1 MVVSFPSGA
10 KEDAPSQFP
19 GSGAALACGA
29 QRALLA
35 HGARSTTN
43 SSSPSGC
50 KGRRQD
56 SGVCT
61 GQPAPG
67 AILGPCLVDSVDWLQ
82 LASRNSSMTTNRDSA
97 MSRPLRIPNP
107 ETALQLY
114 RHLLREASYLPPLA
128 RPFVDGQIKHGFAR
142 HRKDGDQRRQKHMR
156 QAHHDLRMLRAANA
170 GDLARM
176 RRVMLEAFGRTGPRR
191 RDLMSDFLHR
201 GAPANLAEH
210 EKYAAEISPVM
221 SGDRKLDWL
230 DTRDLEKLRTLAR
243 SQVQAGLVGSPK
255 PDITAQ
261 QTNPDKTIPVENSW
275 GRPLPRKVYRT
286 KLKNGW
292 KAVADKCMPPLPKAE
307 WETLA
312 AIAQGTVQGQWLP
325 PPRRVLAR
333 LISDDAQGGAGWDWQ
348 SYAVKPVVAVD
359 RPARRRSKLL
369 TGAVDN
375 NTPGGDPEP
384 VGCHKYTARTWRR
397 LLQDVWTLSSTME
410 EKVDEKAAGRRWN
423 IAWGKTVFH
432 PAPAA
437 AGAMEFFN
445 DLPEVENPEVRGK
458 RRT

>member
-1 MVVSFPSGA
+1 MTSPNCS
-10 KEDAPSQFP
+10 
-19 GSGAALACGA
+19 
-29 QRALLA
+29 
-35 HGARSTTN
+35 N
-43 SSSPSGC
+43 SLT
-50 KGRRQD
+50 R
-56 SGVCT
+56 
-61 GQPAPG
+61 
-67 AILGPCLVDSVDWLQ
+67 
-82 LASRNSSMTTNRDSA
+82 NRDSA
-97 MSRPLRIPNP
+97 MSRPLQIPNP
-107 ETALQLY
+107 ETALHLY

-128 RPFVDGQIKHGFAR
+128 RPFVDNQIKHGFAR
-142 HRKDGDQRRQKHMR
+142 HRKDGGQRCQKHIR
-156 QAHHDLRMLRAANA
+156 QGHHDLRMLRAANA

-176 RRVMLEAFGRTGPRR
+176 RRVMLEAFGRTGRRR
-191 RDLMSDFLHR
+191 RDLMSDLLHR
-201 GAPANLAEH
+201 EAPANLAEH
-210 EKYAAEISPVM
+210 ERYAAEISPVT
-221 SGDRKLDWL
+221 SGDRELDWL
-230 DTRDLEKLRTLAR
+230 DTRDLDKLRTLAR

-261 QTNPDKTIPVENSW
+261 QTSPDKTIPVKNSW
-275 GRPLPRKVYRT
+275 GRPLPRKPYRT

-312 AIAQGTVQGQWLP
+312 AIAQGTMHGQWLP
-325 PPRRVLAR
+325 PPRRALGRLVSEAAR
-333 LISDDAQGGAGWDWQ
+333 EATGWNWQ

-369 TGAVDN
+369 TGAVDD

-397 LLQDVWTLSSTME
+397 LLRDIWTLSSTME
-410 EKVDEKAAGRRWN
+410 EKVGEKAAGRRWN

-437 AGAMEFFN
+437 AGAMEFLKDF
-445 DLPEVENPEVRGK
+445 PEVENTEGRGK